1 MRSKLAVCGLAF
13 LLALPAA
20 GAVFEKYLS
29 PDNASDRV
37 IVAYLELAES
47 GAATSDD
54 LAELGV
60 LLLHK
65 GFPKD
70 AERYLRRALELDKTN
85 TEARFRL
92 GLVLQRLGEERKAA
106 RTYRRVV
113 KERPGHTYAQ
123 FMLALALERTGD
135 RKDAAYHY
143 AKAYKHYPDLAN
155 PEVNPL
161 VLESRLQAEARL
173 LRYEREVASATIK
186 VLPVDPEKLREM
198 MAAVGGPK
206 AEPVPEPAAAPAE
219 TTVPPPSPT
228 PRVVGPGGVVSPS
241 AEGSSGAPQQSSQ
254 PRTMPGSR
262 PASRGRQTPPP
273 SSETPPAGP
282 PATGPGLAPAPV
294 AAPTPAP
301 ESGQLPVQP
310 IPNASGTVR

>member
-1 MRSKLAVCGLAF
+1 MRSKVVVCGLA
-13 LLALPAA
+13 LVLALPAG

-29 PDNASDRV
+29 PDKASDRV
-37 IVAYLELAES
+37 IAAYLELAES
-47 GAATSDD
+47 GTATSDD

-70 AERYLRRALELDKTN
+70 AERYCRQALELDKTN

-92 GLVLQRLGEERKAA
+92 GLVLQRMGEDRKAA
-106 RTYRRVV
+106 RAYRRVV

-161 VLESRLQAEARL
+161 VLGSRLQAEAQL
-173 LRYEREVASATIK
+173 LRYRREVASATIK
-186 VLPVDPEKLREM
+186 VPPVDPEKLREM
-198 MAAVGGPK
+198 LAAVDAPDASAAAERDATPAEMAA
-206 AEPVPEPAAAPAE
+206 
-219 TTVPPPSPT
+219 PPPSPT
-228 PRVVGPGGVVSPS
+228 PRVVGPGGVASPPEEGASAAPQRS
-241 AEGSSGAPQQSSQ
+241 AE

-262 PASRGRQTPPP
+262 PVSRGRQSQPP
-273 SSETPPAGP
+273 SSDAPPAGP
-282 PATGPGLAPAPV
+282 AATGPGLAPV

-301 ESGQLPVQP
+301 GSDQLPIQP
-310 IPNASGTVR
+310 IPNASGTAR

>member
-1 MRSKLAVCGLAF
+1 MRSKVAVCGLA
-13 LLALPAA
+13 LVLALPVG

-29 PDNASDRV
+29 PDNASDRA

-47 GAATSDD
+47 GTATSDD

-60 LLLHK
+60 LLLEK

-70 AERYLRRALELDKTN
+70 AERYLRQALELDKTN

-92 GLVLQRLGEERKAA
+92 GLVLQRMGEDRKAV

-161 VLESRLQAEARL
+161 VLESRLQAEAQL
-173 LRYEREVASATIK
+173 LRYERAVASATIK
-186 VLPVDPEKLREM
+186 VPPVDPEKLREM
-198 MAAVGGPK
+198 MAAVGAPEGGAG
-206 AEPVPEPAAAPAE
+206 AEQVAAPAE
-219 TTVPPPSPT
+219 MAAPPPSPT
-228 PRVVGPGGVVSPS
+228 PRVVGPGGIASPP
-241 AEGSSGAPQQSSQ
+241 AEGASAAPQGSAQ

-262 PASRGRQTPPP
+262 PVSRGRQAQPP
-273 SSETPPAGP
+273 SSDTPPTGP
-282 PATGPGLAPAPV
+282 AATGPGLAPAPA

-301 ESGQLPVQP
+301 DSGQLPIQP
-310 IPNASGTVR
+310 IPNASGTAR